1 MQEWTVITA
10 NRQAERVAHSPVRKP
25 YPERLPVAAAVP
37 AARPA
42 PRARLLPASRIVRD
56 VVLPGRHDG
65 PDAATAHA
73 PATAAAAAAPKQQ

>member
-1 MQEWTVITA
+1 MQEWAIIIA
-10 NRQAERVAHSPVRKP
+10 KRQAERVARSPVRNP
-25 YPERLPVAAAVP
+25 YQERLPVAAAVP

-42 PRARLLPASRIVRD
+42 PRARLLPASGIVRD

-73 PATAAAAAAPKQQ
+73 PATAAAAPKQQ